1 MGASPLNWNVEA
13 LAKGPGQLWAG
24 LAIPAT
30 GDKLTLDTGG
40 TPESSENPNAV
51 HLGMTTEGSQFLVRP
66 TIQDFFADEFDDP
79 ILSSQTATEMAISG
93 NLLQVADFDLMELL
107 TIAGTRAD
115 GPGYEMLTY
124 GGKSLIEYTSVA
136 LIFPLQ
142 ENPSLF
148 GVFHLYK
155 ALNDQGLAIDISKK
169 KLGATPFAFKGKAIT
184 SRSAGDTTGTYWKQQ
199 SVGS

>member
-1 MGASPLNWNVEA
+1 MPGSPVNWNVEA

-24 LAIPAT
+24 LAIPAANS
-30 GDKLTLDTGG
+30 KLKLHTDG
-40 TPESSENPNAV
+40 TPDSAQNPLAV

-79 ILSSQTATEMAISG
+79 VLKAQTQLEMAISG
-93 NLLQVADFDLMELL
+93 NLLQVVDFDLMELL
-107 TIAGTRAD
+107 TIAGTRSD
-115 GPGYEMLTY
+115 GAGYEMLRY

-142 ENPSLF
+142 ENPALF

-169 KLGATPFAFKGKAIT
+169 KLGATPFAFKGSAIT
-184 SRSAGDTTGTYWKQQ
+184 SRAAGDTTGAYWKQK
-199 SVGS
+199 SIGS

>member
-1 MGASPLNWNVEA
+1 MVGSTLNWNVEA
-13 LAKGPGQLWAG
+13 VAKGPGQLWAG

-30 GDKLTLDTGG
+30 GQKLNLDDDG
-40 TPESSENPNAV
+40 TPDAGENPNAI

-79 ILSSQTATEMAISG
+79 ILSAQTATEMAISG
-93 NLLQVADFDLMELL
+93 NLLQVVDMELMELL

-115 GPGYEMLTY
+115 GAGYEMITY
-124 GGKSLIEYTSVA
+124 GGKSIIEYTSVA
-136 LIFPLQ
+136 VIFPLTNQ
-142 ENPSLF
+142 TGLY

-155 ALNDQGLAIDISKK
+155 ALNDQGLAVDISKK

-184 SRSAGDTTGTYWKQQ
+184 SRAAGDTTGAYWKQT